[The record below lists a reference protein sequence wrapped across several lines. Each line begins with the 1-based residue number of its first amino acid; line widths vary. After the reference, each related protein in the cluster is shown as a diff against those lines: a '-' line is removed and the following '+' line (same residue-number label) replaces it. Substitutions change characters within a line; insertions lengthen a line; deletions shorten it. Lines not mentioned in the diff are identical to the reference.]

1 MLRRRA
7 RRQRTLAKK
16 ELPLM
21 IQTSHRQSSTRRQM
35 ATKYLRDSYRAIRG
49 KPPKYTTDLV
59 TVRQAADAIRPPL
72 RLDNN
77 SVSEIEWKLL
87 SKLVAESSKHPG
99 PIIEIGVL
107 AGKTT
112 QRMARYKT
120 ASQKIMAVDNFCWNP
135 WGLTPD
141 EQWGLVCHSLSYLVA
156 MGHVDVVRIDKN
168 EFFETYNG
176 PAPSLVF
183 LDAIHDYEETKKDI
197 LWAQRVG
204 AHIISGHD
212 YGPSFPGVVK
222 IVDELGGPYELSG
235 TVWRLK

>member
-1 MLRRRA
+1 
-7 RRQRTLAKK
+7 
-16 ELPLM
+16 
-21 IQTSHRQSSTRRQM
+21 M

-59 TVRQAADAIRPPL
+59 TVRKAAEAIRPSL

-77 SVSEIEWKLL
+77 SVTEIEWTLL

-141 EQWGLVCHSLSYLVA
+141 EQWGLVCHSLNYLVA
-156 MGHVDVVRIDKN
+156 MEHVEVVRIDKN

-183 LDAIHDYEETKKDI
+183 LDAMHDYEETKKDI
-197 LWAQRVG
+197 VWAKRVG
-204 AHIISGHD
+204 AKIISGHD
-212 YGPSFPGVVK
+212 YGPDFPGVVK
-222 IVDELGGPYELSG
+222 IVHEMGGPSELAGS
-235 TVWRLK
+235 VWRLA